1 MKILFTF
8 PGQGTQHEGMLQNL
22 PGTEL
27 EQARAVLGA
36 EVDTLDSASS
46 LTHTRAVQLS
56 LLIAGVAWARELERR
71 GVSPDIVSG
80 LSIGAYPAA
89 VIAGSLDFTD
99 ALKLVALRG
108 DLMEQAYPHG
118 YGLTAIMGLTLPQ
131 VENLIQGT
139 GTYIANLNAETQIVI
154 AGTDDGMAQVAERA
168 LAKGASKAKRL
179 AVSVPSH
186 CALLAEPA
194 KKLAA
199 AFESVTLSRPRCAY
213 LSGSTGRVLWQPEK
227 IADDLAMNM
236 ARTVRWQ
243 EAVISANEREARLAI
258 EMPPGGILTC
268 LTRQAAWE
276 GESISLERSGVD
288 VAVHLAGRLRA
299 CVFLP
304 GGGCAL
310 PGLRVRLYYFVG
322 RVRRNASPP
331 GKASGSVLQTSGV
344 HPPFR
349 GQCSQARILLA
360 VAGKDDRNQLLHLVR
375 LCQLQ

>member
-22 PGTEL
+22 PGTVL
-27 EQARAVLGA
+27 AQARDVLGA
-36 EVDTLDSASS
+36 EVDSLDSSEA
-46 LTHTRAVQLS
+46 LKHTRAVQLS

-71 GVSPDIVSG
+71 GVVPDIVSG

-89 VIAGSLDFTD
+89 VVAGALDFAD
-99 ALKLVALRG
+99 ALTLVALRG

-118 YGLTAIMGLTLPQ
+118 YGLTAIMGLTLAQ
-131 VENLIQGT
+131 VESLVAGS

-154 AGTDDGMAQVAERA
+154 AGPDDAMADVAKRA
-168 LAKGASKAKRL
+168 MAKGASKAPRL

-186 CALLAEPA
+186 CELLARPA
-194 KKLAA
+194 QKLVE
-199 AFESVTLSRPRCAY
+199 AFSHVTLSRPRYAY
-213 LSGSTGRVLWQPEK
+213 LSGSTGRVLWQPER

-243 EAVISANEREARLAI
+243 ETVISANEREARLAI

-288 VAVHLAGRLRA
+288 VAVHLAKRLR
-299 CVFLP
+299 
-304 GGGCAL
+304 
-310 PGLRVRLYYFVG
+310 
-322 RVRRNASPP
+322 S
-331 GKASGSVLQTSGV
+331 
-344 HPPFR
+344 
-349 GQCSQARILLA
+349 
-360 VAGKDDRNQLLHLVR
+360 
-375 LCQLQ
+375 

>member
-27 EQARAVLGA
+27 AQARDVLGA
-36 EVDTLDSASS
+36 EVDTLDSSEA
-46 LTHTRAVQLS
+46 LKHTRAVQLS

-71 GVSPDIVSG
+71 GVAPDIVSG

-89 VIAGSLDFTD
+89 VVAGALDFAD
-99 ALKLVALRG
+99 ALTLVALRG

-118 YGLTAIMGLTLPQ
+118 YGLTAIMGLTLAQ
-131 VENLIQGT
+131 VESLVAGS

-154 AGTDDGMAQVAERA
+154 AGPDDAMADVAKRA
-168 LAKGASKAKRL
+168 MAKGASKAPRL

-186 CALLAEPA
+186 CELLARPA
-194 KKLAA
+194 QKLVE
-199 AFESVTLSRPRCAY
+199 AFSHVTISRPRYAY
-213 LSGSTGRVLWQPEK
+213 LSGSTGRVLWQPER

-288 VAVHLAGRLRA
+288 VAVHLAKRLR
-299 CVFLP
+299 
-304 GGGCAL
+304 
-310 PGLRVRLYYFVG
+310 
-322 RVRRNASPP
+322 S
-331 GKASGSVLQTSGV
+331 
-344 HPPFR
+344 
-349 GQCSQARILLA
+349 
-360 VAGKDDRNQLLHLVR
+360 
-375 LCQLQ
+375 

>member
-22 PGTEL
+22 PGTAL
-27 EQARAVLGA
+27 AQARDVLGA
-36 EVDTLDSASS
+36 EVDTLDSSEA
-46 LTHTRAVQLS
+46 LKHTRAVQLS

-71 GVSPDIVSG
+71 GVAPDIVSG

-89 VIAGSLDFTD
+89 VVAGALDFAD
-99 ALKLVALRG
+99 ALTLVALRG

-118 YGLTAIMGLTLPQ
+118 YGLTAIMGLTLAQ
-131 VENLIQGT
+131 VESLVAGS

-154 AGTDDGMAQVAERA
+154 AGPDDAMADVAKRA
-168 LAKGASKAKRL
+168 MAKGASKAPRL

-186 CALLAEPA
+186 CELLARPA
-194 KKLAA
+194 QKLVE
-199 AFESVTLSRPRCAY
+199 AFSHLTLSRPRYAY
-213 LSGSTGRVLWQPEK
+213 LSGSTGRVLWQPER

-288 VAVHLAGRLRA
+288 VAVHLAKRLR
-299 CVFLP
+299 
-304 GGGCAL
+304 
-310 PGLRVRLYYFVG
+310 
-322 RVRRNASPP
+322 S
-331 GKASGSVLQTSGV
+331 
-344 HPPFR
+344 
-349 GQCSQARILLA
+349 
-360 VAGKDDRNQLLHLVR
+360 
-375 LCQLQ
+375 